1 MSHLQLKKAR
11 PALTLTLLCLLMPAL
26 LSACQSDSALRREK
40 NVELTETR
48 EFRDEEGRTDPQKDL
63 ERTIK
68 YIQEDDTT
76 SLLSCIYPASLDRF
90 GKAQIVE
97 RNAKIHADLGVKEI
111 HYEQITPL
119 DASSGGNQRF
129 YTADAR
135 YLTRYGELKKKVTL
149 SFIWHPAAES
159 WQLDWTPAIILPGL
173 KEQGQVH
180 VESLKA
186 RRGEI
191 YDRSGWPLAVN
202 RSFVQ
207 VNLVPRNFDAERASD
222 VETLLGLSAGTVETK
237 LSQSWVREDTLV
249 PIALLPDLRKIDY
262 AQFQNLGLS
271 WQEVQLR
278 DYPFDESMAQ
288 LIGYVSRVSAED
300 LEKDENA
307 ELEET
312 ELIGRCGLEQVYD
325 ARLRGKNGCRVYVG
339 GDYEQTLLEVPAED
353 GENLQLTL
361 DALAQRAIYEE
372 LKNYNATV
380 TAVDPLSGEI
390 LALVSTPSY
399 KAMDFVLGISND
411 AYAALL
417 NDPRQVLQGKYALS
431 YTPGSTQKILTSIIA
446 LSQGLI
452 TPEEKLFIQG
462 KTWQLDDSWGDYAV
476 TRYHELD
483 QNFSLADAITYSD
496 NIFFARLACKL
507 GASSFNRGMRAL
519 GIGDNPCRD
528 YPFRPSQIANA
539 GEIGEKQSVL
549 LADSGYG
556 QGEILLS
563 PLQLTSI
570 YAAVLNQGKLMDLR
584 LLISNENNCKRVLL
598 SPESCEVLK
607 KAMERVV
614 EENYTKQLKKENFR
628 IAGKSGTAE
637 LGLDEK
643 GEMGIDSWFIGYNA
657 DHPAYVMSLTLF
669 HSEKEEDLLAMK
681 LFGDILENLERQ
693 APYQVPEIQAAVHH
707 ATEEIPA
714 YRPLH
719 HQSDE

>member
-1 MSHLQLKKAR
+1 MSLLQLKKAR

-40 NVELTETR
+40 NIELTETM

-207 VNLVPRNFDAERASD
+207 VNLVPRNFDEERASE
-222 VETLLGLSAGTVETK
+222 VETLLGLPAGTVETK

-288 LIGYVSRVSAED
+288 VMFHGFQPKISKKTKMQSWRKRSSLAAVVWNKFMMRACVEKTAAVFMLAEITNR
-300 LEKDENA
+300 LCWKCRQKMEK
-307 ELEET
+307 
-312 ELIGRCGLEQVYD
+312 IFSS
-325 ARLRGKNGCRVYVG
+325 
-339 GDYEQTLLEVPAED
+339 PWM
-353 GENLQLTL
+353 
-361 DALAQRAIYEE
+361 
-372 LKNYNATV
+372 
-380 TAVDPLSGEI
+380 PSLSG
-390 LALVSTPSY
+390 PS
-399 KAMDFVLGISND
+399 
-411 AYAALL
+411 
-417 NDPRQVLQGKYALS
+417 
-431 YTPGSTQKILTSIIA
+431 
-446 LSQGLI
+446 
-452 TPEEKLFIQG
+452 
-462 KTWQLDDSWGDYAV
+462 
-476 TRYHELD
+476 
-483 QNFSLADAITYSD
+483 
-496 NIFFARLACKL
+496 
-507 GASSFNRGMRAL
+507 
-519 GIGDNPCRD
+519 
-528 YPFRPSQIANA
+528 
-539 GEIGEKQSVL
+539 
-549 LADSGYG
+549 
-556 QGEILLS
+556 
-563 PLQLTSI
+563 
-570 YAAVLNQGKLMDLR
+570 
-584 LLISNENNCKRVLL
+584 
-598 SPESCEVLK
+598 
-607 KAMERVV
+607 
-614 EENYTKQLKKENFR
+614 
-628 IAGKSGTAE
+628 
-637 LGLDEK
+637 
-643 GEMGIDSWFIGYNA
+643 
-657 DHPAYVMSLTLF
+657 
-669 HSEKEEDLLAMK
+669 MK
-681 LFGDILENLERQ
+681 N
-693 APYQVPEIQAAVHH
+693 
-707 ATEEIPA
+707 
-714 YRPLH
+714 
-719 HQSDE
+719 